1 MKWNRM
7 SEISDPN
14 KWLKFG
20 DLGAIYFKQQ
30 HKIWKQTKWEKKK
43 LEWKKVLQDGTKN
56 KKL

>member
-1 MKWNRM
+1 MKCNRM

-30 HKIWKQTKWEKKK
+30 HKI
-43 LEWKKVLQDGTKN
+43 
-56 KKL
+56 